1 MLQVKYS
8 PDWKANA
15 RLARAE
21 LCALQ
26 QEGRGILL
34 VPEQNSFDAE
44 WALCE
49 QGGDS
54 ISRRAEVLS
63 FTRLATRVFS
73 AVGGAAVPTL
83 DKSGRLIAMAGALEL
98 LRPKLRLYGAQIGKP
113 EFLEQLLQVVDEFHA
128 YGLDAAAVR
137 RAGENLSASLSAK
150 LEELCLILE
159 LYDTVCAQS
168 AMDASTRLDRLRD
181 ALLES
186 DFAKGKYVVVD
197 GFSDFTNQEL
207 GVLEALAMRA
217 EQVTVYL
224 CCDGLRGGQSV
235 FAVSRATA
243 SALRELAQRNGVR
256 FHSAAQTAQTHPGPL
271 RHLAQTLFAPR
282 GQSWDAP
289 TEQILLT
296 PASCSAEAC
305 ELALGRIQSLIHSG
319 VRWREI
325 GVAYSDAKTFEP
337 LLETLLD
344 RSGIP
349 AYFSGSKEVLR
360 HGVIRAVVFALEAAS
375 GTMEAEAVCEYL
387 KSGFAPCE
395 REMADRLENYAY
407 VWNLH
412 GARWDAPFDR
422 NPSGPT
428 LEPLAEV
435 ELQAR
440 LAPLNEARA
449 AAIVPLLRLRT
460 ALQAASDTAAQV
472 GALEAFLEAIE
483 LEERLEAR
491 AQALAA
497 SGALQQAQE
506 LTQLYEILIAVM
518 EQIYGVLGTGKRSA
532 EEFCRLFRA
541 ALTQNTVGSIP
552 ATVDSV
558 RFGTLSAMR
567 NARLS
572 HLILLGASDGLLPS
586 CQAGTG
592 LLSDAERRRMK
603 AAGLPAAPEGEERI
617 DRELLTAYA
626 VLTAPTESLMVSCDL
641 ETPSYLFIRLQ
652 ALFPRCTGTA
662 QRLLPSD
669 PNGAA
674 ALLVASGEA
683 GKRALERFPALA
695 PAVHALTERADYSP
709 GVLTREA
716 VQALYGSALSLSA
729 SKVDKLAACKYA
741 YFLQY
746 GLKLHERK
754 QAKVDPAMYG
764 TLVHYVLEH
773 AVQDVETE
781 GGFAAVSIERVLTLS
796 RAWYD
801 RFVQEELGGLADDTN
816 RGAYLLA
823 RSFSEVEQVMR
834 ELARELSTSQ
844 FVPTFFE
851 KVFQGETAIP
861 ITGKL
866 AVGSLMGV
874 VDRVD
879 LYTTAAGKTY
889 LRVVDYKTGRK
900 DFDDTDILNGMG
912 MQMLIYLFALTGEAA
927 RFYGRTLEPAGV
939 LYFPARYDVEQT
951 KGRLDPEDVEKLRR
965 KKLRRKGLLL
975 DDEEILQAMEPGA
988 EPIYLPYKITKK
1000 TGERTGSLAD
1010 RRQLGLVEAH
1020 VRRTLG
1026 TLADSLWA
1034 GTIRPDP
1041 FWRGEDHNACRW
1053 CPYREVCRVD
1063 SGEVALRKLR
1073 AVSRDEFWQT
1083 LEKEAESCD

>member
-21 LCALQ
+21 LCARKA
-26 QEGRGILL
+26 EGRGILL

-49 QGGDS
+49 QGGDT

-63 FTRLATRVFS
+63 FTRLASRVFS

-83 DKSGRLIAMAGALEL
+83 DQSGRLIAMAGALEL

-137 RAGENLSASLSAK
+137 QAREGLSEPLSAK

-168 AMDASTRLDRLRD
+168 AMDASTRLDRLRN
-181 ALLES
+181 ALWES
-186 DFAKGKYVVVD
+186 AFAEGLHVVVD
-197 GFSDFTNQEL
+197 GFSDFTGQEL
-207 GVLEALAMRA
+207 GVLEALAVRA
-217 EQVTVYL
+217 ERVTVYL
-224 CCDGLRGGQSV
+224 CCDSLRGGQGV
-235 FAVSRATA
+235 FAVPRATA
-243 SALRELAQRNGVR
+243 ATLRELAQKNGIR
-256 FHSAAQTAQTHPGPL
+256 FRSAAQTAPAHPGPL
-271 RHLAQTLFAPR
+271 RHLAQALFAPR
-282 GQSWDAP
+282 AQSWDAAA
-289 TEQILLT
+289 EQIALC
-296 PASCSAEAC
+296 PASGPAEAC
-305 ELALGRIQSLIHSG
+305 ELALGRIQALVHGG

-325 GVAYSDAKTFEP
+325 GVAYTDPKIYEP

-349 AYFSGSKEVLR
+349 VYFSGSKDVLR

-375 GTMEAEAVCEYL
+375 GAMEAEAVCEYL
-387 KSGFAPCE
+387 KSGYAPCE

-407 VWNLH
+407 IWNLR
-412 GARWDAPFDR
+412 GTRWDAPFDR

-428 LEPLAEV
+428 LEPLPAET
-435 ELQAR
+435 LQAL
-440 LAPLNEARA
+440 LAPLNEARE
-449 AAIVPLLRLRT
+449 AAIVPLLTLRR
-460 ALQAASDTAAQV
+460 ALQAASDTAAQIR
-472 GALEAFLEAIE
+472 ALEAFLQAIV
-483 LEERLEAR
+483 LEERLEQRAR
-491 AQALAA
+491 ALAA

-506 LTQLYEILIAVM
+506 LTQLYEILIGVM
-518 EQIYGVLGTGKRSA
+518 EQIYGVLGAGTRSA

-552 ATVDSV
+552 AAVDCV
-558 RFGTLSAMR
+558 RVGALPAMR

-572 HLILLGASDGLLPS
+572 HLILLGASDGLLPAY
-586 CQAGTG
+586 QAGSG

-617 DRELLTAYA
+617 DRELLNAYS

-641 ETPSYLFIRLQ
+641 QTPSYLFTRLQ
-652 ALFPRCTGTA
+652 ALFPHCAVTER
-662 QRLLPSD
+662 RPLPSD
-669 PNGAA
+669 ADGAA
-674 ALLVASGEA
+674 ALLLSSGEA
-683 GKRALERFPALA
+683 GKRALARFPELA
-695 PAVHALTERADYSP
+695 PAVRTLTERADYTP
-709 GVLTREA
+709 GTLSRET
-716 VQALYGSALSLSA
+716 VQALYGAALSLSA
-729 SKVDKLAACKYA
+729 SKVDKLAACKYG

-746 GLKLHERK
+746 GLKLQERK
-754 QAKVDPAMYG
+754 QAAVDPAMYG

-773 AVQDVETE
+773 TVQEVEAE
-781 GGFAAVSIERVLTLS
+781 GGFAAVPMERVLGLS
-796 RAWYD
+796 RMWYD
-801 RFVQEELGGLADDTN
+801 RFVKEILGGLADDTH
-816 RGAYLLA
+816 RGAYLLE
-823 RSFSEVEQVMR
+823 RSYREIEQVVR
-834 ELARELSTSQ
+834 ELARELSVSK
-844 FVPTFFE
+844 FIPTYFE
-851 KVFQGETAIP
+851 QVFQGETAIP

-927 RFYGRTLEPAGV
+927 RYYGRELEPAGV
-939 LYFPARYDVEQT
+939 LYFPARYDVELT
-951 KGRLDPEDVEKLRR
+951 KGRVDAEAAEKQRR
-965 KKLRRKGLLL
+965 RKLRRKGLLL

-988 EPIYLPYKITKK
+988 EPIYLPYKMVKK
-1000 TGERTGSLAD
+1000 SGERVGSLAD

-1034 GTIRPDP
+1034 GAIRPDP

-1063 SGEVALRKLR
+1063 SGEVDLRKLR
-1073 AVSRDEFWQT
+1073 AVSREEFWQT
-1083 LEKEAESCD
+1083 LEKEAETNG